1 MGIRMRSGRSRW
13 SSVGADDDR
22 WRFLGAGLARRRH
35 CVRRADSF
43 LRVTTSEF
51 FDEVSRDSLTVGGG
65 RGLHT
70 GCPNLSSATRR
81 SRAATVRPSDRLA
94 RQKIDCP
101 VFHCSARKIDCP
113 VFRYVPSSGPVF
125 RSFRSARKID
135 CPVFPRL
142 PLGPVFRSRALEHRA
157 LHWPP
162 WWSNERACRKAVR
175 VAEVNR
181 WALHRPLCWR
191 TDRRRSGLVVTVA
204 TRAS

>member
-81 SRAATVRPSDRLA
+81 SRAATVRPSVVSLD
-94 RQKIDCP
+94 KK
-101 VFHCSARKIDCP
+101 ST
-113 VFRYVPSSGPVF
+113 VPSSTATSRLPVP
-125 RSFRSARKID
+125 SSARSARPEKSTV
-135 CPVFPRL
+135 PFSRPFSPRL